1 MLASVNAA
9 AIAGGIAGGLAGLS
23 IIYVLTCYIAYRLLI
38 VKPPVFSTDKA
49 NALMGEDFPALVQ
62 RIHRDITVLQKLP
75 SETVEV
81 ITKDGLK
88 LKGVFYPAA
97 EKSLV
102 TFVCLHGYNSSGYED
117 FGSRA
122 LRYIRNGYNVLLVNH
137 RHHAES
143 EGKYIGFGVLDRHD
157 VLCWLDAVNKKIPD
171 GEIFIS
177 GVSMG
182 GATAMQCSCLALPE
196 NVKGIIEDCG
206 YTSVKEE
213 FEFQCRRVVRFVPKF
228 LLAGINFFMKRFAGY
243 GMNDINSVDA
253 VAHSK
258 VPILFI
264 HGDSDIF
271 VPTEMVYRCYNACT
285 ADKELYIVKGAE
297 HAMAEFK
304 GGEEYEKRINDF
316 VKKHSRILKG
326 EESE

>member
-1 MLASVNAA
+1 MFASVNAA
-9 AIAGGIAGGLAGLS
+9 AIVGIVLGVVAALFGL
-23 IIYVLTCYIAYRLLI
+23 YVLTCYIAYRLLI
-38 VKPPVFSTDKA
+38 VKPPAFNTDKP

-62 RIHRDITVLQKLP
+62 KTQQDITVLKKLP

-81 ITKDGLK
+81 YTKDGLK

-97 EKSLV
+97 EKSAV
-102 TFVCLHGYNSSGYED
+102 TLVCLHGYNSNGYGD

-157 VLCWLDAVNKKIPD
+157 VLCWLDAVNRMIPD

-182 GATAMQCSCLALPE
+182 GATAMQCSCLALPD

-213 FEFQCRRVVRFVPKF
+213 FEFQCRRAVRFVPKF
-228 LLAGINFFMKRFAGY
+228 TLKGIDFFMRRLAGY
-243 GMNDINSVDA
+243 GMNDISSADA

-264 HGDSDIF
+264 HGDSDVF
-271 VPTEMVYRCYNACT
+271 VPTEMAYRCYDACT
-285 ADKELYIVKGAE
+285 ADKDLYIVKGAA

-304 GGEEYEKRINDF
+304 GGEEYEKRVNDF
-316 VKKHSRILKG
+316 VRRHSELLK
-326 EESE
+326 ERSK

>member
-1 MLASVNAA
+1 MFASVNAA
-9 AIAGGIAGGLAGLS
+9 AIVGIVLGVVAALFGL
-23 IIYVLTCYIAYRLLI
+23 YVLTCYIAYRLLI
-38 VKPPVFSTDKA
+38 VKPPTFNTDKP

-62 RIHRDITVLQKLP
+62 KTQQDITVLKKLP

-81 ITKDGLK
+81 YTKDGLK

-97 EKSLV
+97 EKSAV
-102 TFVCLHGYNSSGYED
+102 TLVCLHGYNSNGYGD

-157 VLCWLDAVNKKIPD
+157 VLCWLDAVNRMIPD

-182 GATAMQCSCLALPE
+182 GATAMQCSCLALPD

-213 FEFQCRRVVRFVPKF
+213 FEFQCRRAVHFVPKF
-228 LLAGINFFMKRFAGY
+228 MLKGIDFFMRRLAGY
-243 GMNDINSVDA
+243 GMNDISSADA

-264 HGDSDIF
+264 HGDSDVF
-271 VPTEMVYRCYNACT
+271 VPTEMVYRCYDACT
-285 ADKELYIVKGAE
+285 ADKDLYIVKGAA

-304 GGEEYEKRINDF
+304 DGEEYEKRVNDF
-316 VKKHSRILKG
+316 VRRHSELLK
-326 EESE
+326 ERSK